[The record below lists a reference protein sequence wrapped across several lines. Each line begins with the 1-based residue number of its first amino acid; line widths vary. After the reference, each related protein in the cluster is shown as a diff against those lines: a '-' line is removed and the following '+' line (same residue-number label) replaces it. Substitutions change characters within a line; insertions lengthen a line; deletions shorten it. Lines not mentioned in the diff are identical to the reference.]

1 MNEAHM
7 LVLIRIETKSDDPF
21 WIEEQFYKQ
30 NFTESNYVRL
40 IGCTKIKDY
49 GGTVIMEDDTYTQL
63 MMQENAR

>member
-7 LVLIRIETKSDDPF
+7 LVLIRIETESYDPF

-40 IGCTKIKDY
+40 IGCTKIKDSD
-49 GGTVIMEDDTYTQL
+49 GNLIMEDDTYTQL
-63 MMQENAR
+63 MMQENIR